1 MSHKKQIDDHKVL
14 PEQLPMNNDKD
25 VSSPDSI
32 PVELTKFRNL
42 LAQYKAKVFETH
54 AHLFQS

>member
-1 MSHKKQIDDHKVL
+1 MSHKKQTDDPEVL
-14 PEQLPMNNDKD
+14 PEQLSMSNNKD

-32 PVELTKFRNL
+32 SVELTKFRNL

-54 AHLFQS
+54 AHLFHS